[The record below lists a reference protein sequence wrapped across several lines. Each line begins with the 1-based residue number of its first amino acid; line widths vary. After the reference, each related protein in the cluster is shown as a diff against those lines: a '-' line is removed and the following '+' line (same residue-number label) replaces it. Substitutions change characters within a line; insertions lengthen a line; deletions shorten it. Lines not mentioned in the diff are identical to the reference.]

1 MQKPIIEYENLA
13 RSNAAMLPE
22 FQEALQG
29 VLARGQFI
37 LGAQMK
43 IFEQAWAKE
52 CQCWGAVG
60 VNSGLDALTL
70 ALLALELPPKSEVIV
85 PAHTFIA
92 TVLSVLHAGL
102 VPVLVEPDLLT
113 YHLDTEKIEEKITPR
128 TRALVAV
135 HLYGLPCDMDRLQQI
150 ANAHNLYLL
159 EDAAQAHGATY
170 KNQKVGSF
178 GAAAAFSFYPAKN
191 LGALGDGG
199 AVTSNDTKLIEKIS
213 LLANY
218 GANEKY
224 VHQKI
229 GFNTRLDEVQATFLN
244 VKLKYL
250 DRINQ
255 HKRQLAQLYLSHLK
269 DDFIKPFVPADA
281 QSVYHI
287 FAIRHPK
294 RDALRAYLLKKG
306 IQTGLHYPIPIPAQ
320 KAFEGRW
327 KIADFPVSQE
337 IAQTQLSLPIAYC
350 HSQEDILRVIEVM
363 NQF

>member
-1 MQKPIIEYENLA
+1 MQKDFIEYENLA
-13 RSNAAMLPE
+13 RSNAALLPE
-22 FQEALQG
+22 FEEALKV

-37 LGAQMK
+37 SGVQVRT
-43 IFEQAWAKE
+43 FEQAWAVYCE
-52 CQCWGAVG
+52 CQEAVG

-70 ALLALELPPKSEVIV
+70 ALLALELPPQSEVIV

-102 VPVLVEPDLLT
+102 VPVLVEPNLHT
-113 YHLDTEKIEEKITPR
+113 YNLDTEKIEEKITPH
-128 TRALVAV
+128 TRAIIAV
-135 HLYGLPCDMDRLQQI
+135 HLYGLPCEMDRLQQI
-150 ANAHNLYLL
+150 AATHHLYLL

-178 GAAAAFSFYPAKN
+178 GKAASFSFYPAKN

-199 AVTSNDTKLIEKIS
+199 AVTSQDAQLIEKVR
-213 LLANY
+213 LLSNY

-224 VHQKI
+224 FHEKI
-229 GFNTRLDEVQATFLN
+229 GFNTRLDELQATFLN
-244 VKLKYL
+244 IKLHYL

-255 HKRQLAQLYLSHLK
+255 HKHQLAQLYLSYLK
-269 DDFIKPFVPADA
+269 DDFIKPFAPTEA

-294 RDALRAYLLKKG
+294 RDALRAYLLKND

-327 KIADFPVSQE
+327 NIADFPISQT
-337 IAQTQLSLPIAYC
+337 IAKTQLSLPIAFC
-350 HSQEDILRVIEVM
+350 HSQEDILRVVEVM
-363 NQF
+363 NKF